1 MSIFAK
7 EKIMRILLLIRA
19 VLMLSSCGYIAPVEM
34 PSGPGFF
41 IGLFHGLI
49 SFFTMILSFFTGI
62 EMYASNNSGSWYDL
76 GFVIGAMIFYGG
88 GAKSR

>member
-1 MSIFAK
+1 
-7 EKIMRILLLIRA
+7 MRRIVLLLSL
-19 VLMLSSCGYIAPVEM
+19 VLLSGCAYVAPIEA
-34 PSGPGFF
+34 PDTPGFF

-49 SFFTMILSFFTGI
+49 SFFTMVLSFFTDI
-62 EMYASNNSGSWYDL
+62 EMYASPNSGSWYDL

>member
-1 MSIFAK
+1 
-7 EKIMRILLLIRA
+7 MRALLIILAALLLA
-19 VLMLSSCGYIAPVEM
+19 SCSYVAPLEM
-34 PSGPGFF
+34 PTGPGFF

-76 GFVIGAMIFYGG
+76 GFVIGIMIFYGG